1 MQKPSQ
7 VNGLRLARNMK
18 KLPRMDNPWIKRL
31 IIAGLLGGTIFGLAR
46 CVSWATT
53 DSLKASDQLYNNV
66 HK

>member
-1 MQKPSQ
+1 
-7 VNGLRLARNMK
+7 MK